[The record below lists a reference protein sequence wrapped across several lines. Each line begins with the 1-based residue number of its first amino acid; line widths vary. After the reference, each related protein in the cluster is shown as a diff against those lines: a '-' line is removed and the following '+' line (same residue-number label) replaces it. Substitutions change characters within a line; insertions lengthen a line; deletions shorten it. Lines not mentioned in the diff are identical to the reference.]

1 MNIILETIPFAGKEY
16 KVKCK
21 NINKLQQNCT
31 ELYEEIETSS
41 FVTVIERALI
51 SCLGSKMI

>member
-16 KVKCK
+16 KVQRK

-31 ELYEEIETSS
+31 EFYEEIETSS

-51 SCLGSKMI
+51 RLLGS